1 MEIIKGGVTAAK
13 GFTASG
19 MHVGLRRNVE
29 KKDIALIYS
38 DTMCN
43 AAAVFTQNKIKANPI
58 MNSKFI
64 MRHFLQNLQ
73 SP

>member
-29 KKDIALIYS
+29 KKGYRTYIFGYYVQCSRGIYS
-38 DTMCN
+38 
-43 AAAVFTQNKIKANPI
+43 K
-58 MNSKFI
+58 
-64 MRHFLQNLQ
+64 
-73 SP
+73 

>member
-29 KKDIALIYS
+29 KKDIKNLLI
-38 DTMCN
+38 C
-43 AAAVFTQNKIKANPI
+43 VK
-58 MNSKFI
+58 
-64 MRHFLQNLQ
+64 H
-73 SP
+73 

>member
-43 AAAVFTQNKIKANPI
+43 AAAVFTQNKIKLIQSMLQVNT
-58 MNSKFI
+58 SK
-64 MRHFLQNLQ
+64 MAKHKQ
-73 SP
+73 

>member
-29 KKDIALIYS
+29 KKDIALVYS

-43 AAAVFTQNKIKANPI
+43 AAAVFTLN
-58 MNSKFI
+58 
-64 MRHFLQNLQ
+64 
-73 SP
+73 

>member
-29 KKDIALIYS
+29 KKDIALVYS

-43 AAAVFTQNKIKANPI
+43 AAAVFTHNNKQCKCE
-58 MNSKFI
+58 
-64 MRHFLQNLQ
+64 HFQWKRRVRTCI
-73 SP
+73 

>member
-29 KKDIALIYS
+29 KKDIALIFGYYVQCSRGIYS
-38 DTMCN
+38 
-43 AAAVFTQNKIKANPI
+43 K
-58 MNSKFI
+58 
-64 MRHFLQNLQ
+64 
-73 SP
+73 

>member
-29 KKDIALIYS
+29 KKDIALVYS

-43 AAAVFTQNKIKANPI
+43 AAAVFTQNKIRQILYMLQANI
-58 MNSKFI
+58 YKME
-64 MRHFLQNLQ
+64 RHRQ
-73 SP
+73 

>member
-29 KKDIALIYS
+29 KKDIALVYS

-43 AAAVFTQNKIKANPI
+43 AAAVFTQNKILYMLQANI
-58 MNSKFI
+58 YKME
-64 MRHFLQNLQ
+64 RHRQ
-73 SP
+73 